1 MTIYATK
8 ISAAEREWLERYE
21 NTTGFEPMFQDEI
34 DSGETTFFQAAQ
46 ENIKWFED
54 WSSDA
59 MLGITRKV
67 PSDPDEHATPTEA
80 GNGGEA

>member
-21 NTTGFEPMFQDEI
+21 NATGFEPMFQDEI

-54 WSSDA
+54 WADDA
-59 MLGITRKV
+59 MKGITRGV
-67 PSDPDEHATPTEA
+67 PSNPDLLPTPPQE
-80 GNGGEA
+80 NDR